1 MLTKKHILNVPAA
14 NLTQVNDYFKKHT
27 NIDYPEVP
35 KKYGMAVNN
44 AYDFLIKDL
53 EILALLQSF
62 EISEIHEDHV
72 LLCNGESFLGEMPG
86 RILKDSKQVLCFVV
100 TIRNFDDKSHVLTAS
115 LENYFLDIW
124 GTAFIENAERW
135 LKDYIAQELAELTLK
150 RTHVWSPGQHQFEL
164 KNQRCLFNLLAPE
177 EIGMQLA
184 PSMKMSPIKSVSG
197 IMGVLNQNQ
206 TNDLNPCDFCSLHK
220 SCRVSGATCS

>member
-1 MLTKKHILNVPAA
+1 MLTQKHILNIPVAK
-14 NLTQVNDYFKKHT
+14 LTQVNSYFKKHT

-35 KKYGMAVNN
+35 KKYGMAVVN

-53 EILALLQSF
+53 EILAIIQSF
-62 EISEIHEDHV
+62 EISEIHEDNV
-72 LLCNGESFLGEMPG
+72 LLNNGELFSGKMPG

-100 TIRNFDDKSHVLTAS
+100 SIRNFDDKSRILTDT

-124 GTAFIENAERW
+124 GTAFIENAEFW
-135 LKDYIAQELAELTLK
+135 LKDYIAHELSELALK

-177 EIGMQLA
+177 EIGVQLA
-184 PSMKMSPIKSVSG
+184 SSLKMNPIKSVSG
-197 IMGVLNQNQ
+197 IMGVLNQNE

-220 SCRVSGATCS
+220 TCQVSGATCS